1 MCADTGPN
9 IAMIRTIFFCFVL
22 NSITQAMGKYA
33 GGTAEYRSS
42 EGKAVEVP
50 YRGPVEG
57 TLLSILGGLRSACT
71 YVGRGEFAVLNYPVS
86 SVSTKSPLSS
96 TSRGF

>member
-1 MCADTGPN
+1 MPLAP
-9 IAMIRTIFFCFVL
+9 
-22 NSITQAMGKYA
+22 SQAMGKYA

-71 YVGRGEFAVLNYPVS
+71 YVGEC
-86 SVSTKSPLSS
+86 SVTIELRIHRQSYASLS
-96 TSRGF
+96 